1 MSEQQNVTKMFIP
14 KMRFVVGLASF
25 LLAGSLSSYAYGQ
38 SKTQHLTQKDY
49 SPQSINDA
57 SLNSLKTSTVPQKQS
72 LTNSILT
79 LNSNFSIPT
88 TSCNQNNSTS
98 CHTPS
103 INRLNSNLYQYQPQL
118 ISQAYRV
125 IDELK
130 KYQYTING
138 NKLFSPAQLPSSN
151 RISFNQKDLLATLIN
166 TRQYYQ
172 DHSDDDPNISRP
184 GVLSTQGVT
193 VQDVLKT
200 LDFMIVVLQEDI
212 ANNRPT
218 RLQDPNF
225 INSNFR
231 VIRWSA
237 SNPKQPRRKNLR
249 ITKYAVFVHPGSRKK
264 TAKFNVPL
272 YSLKDTP
279 LTEKFYTKYS
289 KQDVLSGVYEPGGK
303 EHGKVKPIVYMTR
316 EGLEEALMQGTI
328 LVDLGGGSSA
338 YFNVDRSNEVPYV
351 KGINRRLQKRYWYF
365 KEVKDIK
372 GYGYKIDEKIS
383 IKSGVTFAGDVLNVG
398 LGRMVVI
405 EYMKNGRRHLRMGV
419 IADTGGAFLPNFY
432 QLDFLAGIFKSQA
445 SFNRHIKQL
454 PTYAKAYIL
463 IKK

>member
-1 MSEQQNVTKMFIP
+1 M
-14 KMRFVVGLASF
+14 
-25 LLAGSLSSYAYGQ
+25 
-38 SKTQHLTQKDY
+38 
-49 SPQSINDA
+49 
-57 SLNSLKTSTVPQKQS
+57 NSLKTSTVPQQKS

-79 LNSNFSIPT
+79 LNSKFSLPT
-88 TSCNQNNSTS
+88 VSCNQNSISCNS
-98 CHTPS
+98 PS
-103 INRLNSNLYQYQPQL
+103 TNRLKNNLYQPQL
-118 ISQAYRV
+118 ISQTYRV

-130 KYQYTING
+130 RYQYTING
-138 NKLFSPAQLPSSN
+138 NKLFNGAKLPNSN
-151 RISFNQKDLLATLIN
+151 KVSFNQKDLLATLIN
-166 TRQYYQ
+166 TRKYYQ
-172 DHSDDDPNISRP
+172 DHADDDPNLSRP

-200 LDFMIVVLQEDI
+200 LDFMISVLQEDI

-231 VIRWSA
+231 VIKWSA

-249 ITKYAVFVHPGSRKK
+249 ITKYAVFVYPGSRKK
-264 TAKFNVPL
+264 TAEFNIPL
-272 YSLKDTP
+272 YSLGDTP
-279 LTEKFYTKYS
+279 LTNKFYTKYT
-289 KQDVLSGVYEPGGK
+289 KQDVLSGIYEPGGK
-303 EHGKVKPIVYMTR
+303 ENGKVKPIVYMTR
-316 EGLEEALMQGTI
+316 EGLEEALMEGTI

-445 SFNRHIKQL
+445 SFNRHIKKL

>member
-1 MSEQQNVTKMFIP
+1 MSEQQNVMKMLIP
-14 KMRFVVGLASF
+14 KMRFVVGLAGF
-25 LLAGSLSSYAYGQ
+25 LLAGSVSGYAYDNSVNAQ
-38 SKTQHLTQKDY
+38 SIETDY
-49 SPQSINDA
+49 SSQNIKNI
-57 SLNSLKTSTVPQKQS
+57 SLNSLKNSTVPEQNN
-72 LTNSILT
+72 LTNSSLKLT
-79 LNSNFSIPT
+79 PTFSFQT
-88 TSCNQNNSTS
+88 
-98 CHTPS
+98 TPS
-103 INRLNSNLYQYQPQL
+103 TNGLTNNLYQPQL
-118 ISQAYRV
+118 LSQAYRV

-130 KYQYTING
+130 KYQYSING
-138 NKLFSPAQLPSSN
+138 NNLFSPAQLPSSN
-151 RISFNQKDLLATLIN
+151 KVSFNQKDLLSTLVN
-166 TRQYYQ
+166 TRKYYQ
-172 DHSDDDPNISRP
+172 DHADDDPNILRP
-184 GVLSTQGVT
+184 GVLGTQGVSVEDIT
-193 VQDVLKT
+193 KT
-200 LDFMIVVLQEDI
+200 LDFMIAVLQEDI

-237 SNPKQPRRKNLR
+237 YNPKQPQRKDLR

-272 YSLKDTP
+272 YNLQDVP
-279 LTEKFYTKYS
+279 LTDKFYTKYT
-289 KQDVLSGVYEPGGK
+289 KQDVLSGIYEPGGK
-303 EHGKVKPIVYMTR
+303 EFGKVKPIVYMTR

-338 YFNVDRSNEVPYV
+338 YFNVDRSNEIPYV
-351 KGINRRLQKRYWYF
+351 RGINRRLQKRYWYF

-398 LGRMVVI
+398 LGRMIVI

-419 IADTGGAFLPNFY
+419 VADTGGAFLPNFY

>member
-57 SLNSLKTSTVPQKQS
+57 SLNSLRTSTVPQKQS

-88 TSCNQNNSTS
+88 TSCNQNSYTS

-103 INRLNSNLYQYQPQL
+103 INKFKNNLYQPQL

-138 NKLFSPAQLPSSN
+138 NKLFSPAQLPRSN

-172 DHSDDDPNISRP
+172 DHWDDDPNISRP

-200 LDFMIVVLQEDI
+200 LDFMIAVLQEDI

-237 SNPKQPRRKNLR
+237 ANPKQPKRKNLR

-272 YSLKDTP
+272 YSLQETP
-279 LTEKFYTKYS
+279 LTDKFYTKYS
-289 KQDVLSGVYEPGGK
+289 KQDVLSGIYEPGGK

-351 KGINRRLQKRYWYF
+351 KGINRRSQKRYWYF

-432 QLDFLAGIFKSQA
+432 QLDYLAGIFKSQA
-445 SFNRHIKQL
+445 SFNRYIKQL
-454 PTYAKAYIL
+454 PTYATAYIL

>member
-25 LLAGSLSSYAYGQ
+25 LLVASLGSYAYGQ
-38 SKTQHLTQKDY
+38 SKNQHLTKKDY
-49 SPQSINDA
+49 SPQNINNA
-57 SLNSLKTSTVPQKQS
+57 SLNSLKNSAAPQQQS

-88 TSCNQNNSTS
+88 LPCNQNSSTFCDKS
-98 CHTPS
+98 S
-103 INRLNSNLYQYQPQL
+103 INRLTNNLYQPQL
-118 ISQAYRV
+118 ISQTYRV

-130 KYQYTING
+130 RYKYTING
-138 NKLFSPAQLPSSN
+138 NKLFSDAKLPSSN
-151 RISFNQKDLLATLIN
+151 KVSFNQKDLLATLIN

-200 LDFMIVVLQEDI
+200 LDFMIAVLQEDI

-237 SNPKQPRRKNLR
+237 ANPKQPKRKNLR

-272 YSLKDTP
+272 YSLGDTP
-279 LTEKFYTKYS
+279 LTDKFYTKYS
-289 KQDVLSGVYEPGGK
+289 KQDVLSGIYEPGGK

-338 YFNVDRSNEVPYV
+338 YFNVDRSNEIPYV
-351 KGINRRLQKRYWYF
+351 KGKNRRSQKRYWYF
-365 KEVKDIK
+365 REVK
-372 GYGYKIDEKIS
+372 
-383 IKSGVTFAGDVLNVG
+383 
-398 LGRMVVI
+398 
-405 EYMKNGRRHLRMGV
+405 
-419 IADTGGAFLPNFY
+419 
-432 QLDFLAGIFKSQA
+432 
-445 SFNRHIKQL
+445 
-454 PTYAKAYIL
+454 
-463 IKK
+463 

>member
-57 SLNSLKTSTVPQKQS
+57 SLNSLRTSTVPQKQS

-88 TSCNQNNSTS
+88 TSCNQNSYTS

-103 INRLNSNLYQYQPQL
+103 INKLKNNLYQPQL

-138 NKLFSPAQLPSSN
+138 NKLFSPAQLPRSN

-172 DHSDDDPNISRP
+172 DHWDDDPNISRP

-231 VIRWSA
+231 VIKWSA

-272 YSLKDTP
+272 YSLQETP
-279 LTEKFYTKYS
+279 LTDKFYTKYS
-289 KQDVLSGVYEPGGK
+289 KQDVLSGIYEPGGK

-351 KGINRRLQKRYWYF
+351 KGINRRSQKRYWYF

-432 QLDFLAGIFKSQA
+432 QLDYLAGIFKSQA
-445 SFNRHIKQL
+445 SFNRYIKQL
-454 PTYAKAYIL
+454 PTYATAYIL

>member
-25 LLAGSLSSYAYGQ
+25 LLAGSLSSYAYGK
-38 SKTQHLTQKDY
+38 SEI
-49 SPQSINDA
+49 PQNINNA
-57 SLNSLKTSTVPQKQS
+57 SLNSLKTSTVPQQKS

-79 LNSNFSIPT
+79 LNSKFSLPT
-88 TSCNQNNSTS
+88 VSCNQNSISCNS
-98 CHTPS
+98 PS
-103 INRLNSNLYQYQPQL
+103 TNRLKNNLYQPQL
-118 ISQAYRV
+118 ISQTYRV

-130 KYQYTING
+130 RYQYTING
-138 NKLFSPAQLPSSN
+138 NKLFSAAKLPSSN
-151 RISFNQKDLLATLIN
+151 KVSFNQKDLLATLIN
-166 TRQYYQ
+166 TRKYYQ
-172 DHSDDDPNISRP
+172 DHADDDPNLSRP

-200 LDFMIVVLQEDI
+200 LDFMISVLQEDI

-231 VIRWSA
+231 VIKWSA

-249 ITKYAVFVHPGSRKK
+249 ITKYAVFVYPGSRKK
-264 TAKFNVPL
+264 TAEFNIPL
-272 YSLKDTP
+272 YSLGDTP
-279 LTEKFYTKYS
+279 LTNKFYTKYT
-289 KQDVLSGVYEPGGK
+289 KQDVLSGIYEPGGK

-316 EGLEEALMQGTI
+316 EGLEEALMEGTI

-338 YFNVDRSNEVPYV
+338 YFNVDRSNEIPYV
-351 KGINRRLQKRYWYF
+351 RGINRRLQKRYWYF

-372 GYGYKIDEKIS
+372 GYGYKIDEKIP
-383 IKSGVTFAGDVLNVG
+383 IKPGVTFAGDVLNVG

-419 IADTGGAFLPNFY
+419 IADTGGAFLPNFH
-432 QLDFLAGIFKSQA
+432 QLDYLAGIFKGKA
-445 SFNRHIKQL
+445 SFNRYIKQL